1 MERDSM
7 KRTILLAS
15 ILLLIL
21 LLPVTVSA
29 LGNIT
34 VSSSPIGA
42 TILIDN
48 ENKGT
53 TISTPF
59 TIQNVAVGDR
69 VVVLQLTGYQ
79 SYTTTVSITDGG
91 TQTVSASL
99 TQNTPAPTISSAL
112 SPTYGYNSSTVNNVI
127 ITGTGFSTTVPSVVL
142 MKSGENNITGTCT
155 GSGSTQLT
163 CSFPISGK
171 SAGNWNVIVTN
182 LDGQSATRGDGFEI
196 RSSANTATLSSIT
209 PTSAITN
216 TTVTIGNLVG
226 TNFQSSATM
235 RLKRTG
241 YNDIYGTVTSLTS
254 TTIAGTFD
262 LTNQVPGSYQVCVIN
277 PSSDAVCGLTFT
289 ITSSSTTNGTISF
302 GSSPSGASVYLNA
315 SKIGTTPFSL
325 YDQVPGSYFIRM
337 QKADYNDY
345 TSQLVVTPGN
355 TSQVYAYLTP
365 ATTYTNTPTS
375 TPIPT
380 FTTAQTTKKTTTVK
394 VPTPWPSATP
404 TPTAPVSPVVILAA
418 IGLGLVILRKE

>member
-1 MERDSM
+1 M

-15 ILLLIL
+15 VLLLIL

-48 ENKGT
+48 ENSGT

-79 SYTTTVSITDGG
+79 SYTTTVSVTDGG
-91 TQTVSASL
+91 TQTVTASL
-99 TQNTPAPTISSAL
+99 IQNPLAPTISSAL
-112 SPTYGYNSSTVNNVI
+112 SPAYGYNSSAVNNII
-127 ITGTGFSTTVPSVVL
+127 ITGTGFSTTVPSVIL
-142 MKSGENNITGTCT
+142 AKSGETNITGTCT
-155 GSGSTQLT
+155 VSGSTQLT
-163 CSFPISGK
+163 CSLPISGK

-182 LDGQSATRGDGFEI
+182 PDGQSATRSDGFEI

-209 PTSAITN
+209 PTSALTN

-226 TNFQSSATM
+226 TNFLSSATM

-289 ITSSSTTNGTISF
+289 ITSANTVNGTISF

-325 YDQVPGSYFIRM
+325 YDQIPGSYFIRM
-337 QKADYNDY
+337 QRSGYADY
-345 TSQLVVTPGN
+345 TSQAVVTPGN
-355 TSQVYAYLTP
+355 TTQVYAYLNP
-365 ATTYTNTPTS
+365 ATTYTDTPAS

-380 FTTAQTTKKTTTVK
+380 FTTVQTTKKTTVK

-404 TPTAPVSPVVILAA
+404 TTASPINPLVILAA
-418 IGLGLVILRKE
+418 IGLGSLVILRKE